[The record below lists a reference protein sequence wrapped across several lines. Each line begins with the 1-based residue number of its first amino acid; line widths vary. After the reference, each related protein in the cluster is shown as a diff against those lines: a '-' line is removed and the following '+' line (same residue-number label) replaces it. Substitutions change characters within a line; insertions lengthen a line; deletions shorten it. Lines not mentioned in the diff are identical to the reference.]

1 MDELTLGA
9 NEQGAACTDDWEDQ
23 SVPADMYALID
34 EFFCPGPTAD
44 VGCGSGRDAAWL
56 AAHGFQ
62 TTGYDPSPT
71 LLAEAR
77 SRHPDVEFALA
88 GLPELE
94 GVPREHFANVLCDTG
109 ILQTPPDQVPDA
121 VRTLLAVLAPEGTL
135 YLSWRVAGEAAE
147 RAVEP
152 PGGGALG
159 RLDSP
164 LGADVVRAALA
175 GATVLLDEEAA
186 SASSGTTIHRLIAR
200 KH

>member
-9 NEQGAACTDDWEDQ
+9 NEQAAACAPDAEGRP
-23 SVPADMYALID
+23 VPADMYALID

-44 VGCGSGRDAAWL
+44 VGCGNGRDAAWL

-62 TTGYDPSPT
+62 TTGYDSSPP

-88 GLPELE
+88 RLPELE
-94 GVPREHFANVLCDTG
+94 GVPRAHFANVLCETV
-109 ILQTPPDQVPDA
+109 ILHMRPAQIPDA

-135 YLSWRVAGEAAE
+135 YVSWRVAGATAE
-147 RAVEP
+147 RHAD
-152 PGGGALG
+152 G
-159 RLDSP
+159 RLHGAF
-164 LGADVVRAALA
+164 GADVVRAALA
-175 GATVLLDEEAA
+175 GATVMLDEEAT